1 MLIVWFDV
9 SIDASKTPTWLIF
22 ETGNAVI
29 SNRFLSGFFTL
40 LATYGAVR
48 TVLQY
53 ASRSYKK
60 HSRTAEYEALAE
72 KLKEWPR
79 AAQDFQHEAANLETR
94 LKSFEATVNTTRSET
109 SERFSIFIE
118 EVNKISAAAG
128 RLEPIPARS
137 IKPILISEAKTEL
150 RRFIESIQ
158 KFKQN
163 ASNALAAVQNGD
175 TVQIKQALVENEV
188 FDSIS
193 DFSDRLRSFE
203 ELAHQADTAHSDANY
218 VYEAATRAIKDLD
231 NFFENY
237 QSLIE
242 SMKAALASPKS
253 LQASRA
259 IKQLSDDVNREIKG
273 NFLSRLSDQTIPT
286 IIAVLFCAS
295 AISFHFADQLI
306 TLFSKIIS

>member
-79 AAQDFQHEAANLETR
+79 AAQDYQHEAAYLETR

-193 DFSDRLRSFE
+193 DYSDRLRSFE
-203 ELAHQADTAHSDANY
+203 ELEHQADTAHSDANY

-237 QSLIE
+237 
-242 SMKAALASPKS
+242 
-253 LQASRA
+253 
-259 IKQLSDDVNREIKG
+259 
-273 NFLSRLSDQTIPT
+273 
-286 IIAVLFCAS
+286 
-295 AISFHFADQLI
+295 
-306 TLFSKIIS
+306 